1 MAKVTIQTI
10 ARAARVSVG
19 TVDRA
24 INSRGRIKPDTKM
37 QILRIAEELGYTPN
51 KIASALGRQ
60 RKFKIGVLIPRYPAF
75 FFQYLRMGIVKA
87 AGELADYGVIVEE
100 LFTDWL
106 DVAEQRAVLDG
117 LDAGD

>member
-87 AGELADYGVIVEE
+87 AGELAD
-100 LFTDWL
+100 
-106 DVAEQRAVLDG
+106 
-117 LDAGD
+117 